1 MRYYSLMLLTT
12 MVFVTSNYADSNW
25 THWRGP
31 DFQGNSD
38 DTRVPLQWNE
48 KQNVLWKSALPGN
61 GNSSPIIHNN
71 KAFLTASSDDGS
83 ERMVICIDT
92 KSGKKLW
99 EKTSSKSEPA
109 GKTHQWNGFAS
120 ASCTTDG
127 ERVYAFFGTP
137 GLFCYSIDGN
147 LLWKKSFGVFTSEA
161 GWGTAASPFLFEDLV
176 IQNCDN
182 DGDKGPLPA
191 GAAAGAKTAPV
202 SLIAMDKKTG
212 EIKWETKRDLGRGF
226 STPMMMKV
234 AAGRQDLVLNGPNR
248 VAGYDP
254 KTGKELWRCDRSDA
268 KDQAKFGEPMPVS
281 DGQLIFILSG
291 RPGPCQALR
300 LPGEGDVTKSHVAW
314 QEERKKHRDVS
325 SPVLFN
331 NIIYQPDS
339 KGMLTAINLNTG
351 KEIYDVRLGNGKNKT
366 LGSPIIVRGKL
377 LFLMDD
383 GETVVV
389 DPGLDFKVLY
399 RNVLGNGTALDFG
412 ASPTVSDGRLF
423 VRSQKFLYCV
433 GEK

>member
-1 MRYYSLMLLTT
+1 MRIYSLVALSALIL
-12 MVFVTSNYADSNW
+12 FTSVQAESNW

-38 DTRVPLQWNE
+38 DMQVPLQWNE
-48 KQNVLWKSALPGN
+48 KQNILWKSPLPGN

-71 KAFLTASSDDGS
+71 KIFLTCSSEDGK
-83 ERMVICIDT
+83 ERSLVCIDG
-92 KSGKKLW
+92 KSGKTLW
-99 EKTSSKSEPA
+99 QKTASKSEPG

-127 ERVYAFFGTP
+127 ERVYAFFGSP
-137 GLFCYSIDGN
+137 GLFCYSVTGE
-147 LLWKKSFGVFTSEA
+147 LLWSKNFGLFTSEA

-182 DGDKGPLPA
+182 DGTKALPP
-191 GAAAGAKTAPV
+191 GASNAASMNLV
-202 SLIAMDKKTG
+202 AMDKKTG
-212 EIKWETKRDLGRGF
+212 EVKWETKRDLGRGF
-226 STPMMMKV
+226 STPLLLKV
-234 AAGRQDLVLNGPNR
+234 AAGRIDLVLNGPNR
-248 VAGYDP
+248 VTGYDP
-254 KTGKELWRCDRSDA
+254 KTGKQLWFSDRTVANESS
-268 KDQAKFGEPMPVS
+268 KFGEPLPVS

-300 LPGEGDVTKSHVAW
+300 LPGEGDISKSHIAW

-325 SPVLFN
+325 SPALLN
-331 NIIYQPDS
+331 NILYQPDS
-339 KGMLTAINLNTG
+339 KGMLSAINLNTG
-351 KEIYDVRLGNGKNKT
+351 KEIYDVRLGNGKNKA
-366 LGSPIIVRGKL
+366 LGSPIVVRGKI

-389 DPGLDFKVLY
+389 EPGMDFKVLY
-399 RNVLGNGTALDFG
+399 RNTLGNGTALDFG
-412 ASPTVSDGRLF
+412 SSPAVSDGKIF
-423 VRSQKFLYCV
+423 IRSQKFLYCV